1 MDEPLGALD
10 KNLREEMQEE
20 LRQFHRNVGATILYV
35 THDQQEAASMADRIA
50 IMNHGVAEQVGP
62 PHEVYERPAQQFRR
76 ALPRARRTCSACW
89 ASRKP
94 ALGVCAARWRA
105 GWHCFVVGPRLAC
118 GLHRPENIAIGTTP
132 PARENCFPGRIT
144 DAVHVAGSVRYRV
157 AITPGCSV
165 VVRTA
170 AGRRI
175 APPAI
180 DDAVH
185 VGWDAEDMLVL
196 SE

>member
-1 MDEPLGALD
+1 M
-10 KNLREEMQEE
+10 
-20 LRQFHRNVGATILYV
+20 
-35 THDQQEAASMADRIA
+35 
-50 IMNHGVAEQVGP
+50 
-62 PHEVYERPAQQFRR
+62 FR
-76 ALPRARRTCSACW
+76 L
-89 ASRKP
+89 
-94 ALGVCAARWRA
+94 LGVEEAGAGRVRCEMEGGLALLCGQAAA
-105 GWHCFVVGPRLAC
+105 GNAICV
-118 GLHRPENIAIGTTP
+118 RPENIAIGTTP
-132 PARENCFPGRIT
+132 PARENCFSGHHRRRARRWQCSLPRR
-144 DAVHVAGSVRYRV
+144 DRS
-157 AITPGCSV
+157 GCSV

>member
-1 MDEPLGALD
+1 MRVAPAGAGRVRCEVEGGLAV
-10 KNLREEMQEE
+10 LCGQAAA
-20 LRQFHRNVGATILYV
+20 GSTIC
-35 THDQQEAASMADRIA
+35 I
-50 IMNHGVAEQVGP
+50 
-62 PHEVYERPAQQFRR
+62 
-76 ALPRARRTCSACW
+76 
-89 ASRKP
+89 
-94 ALGVCAARWRA
+94 
-105 GWHCFVVGPRLAC
+105 
-118 GLHRPENIAIGTTP
+118 RPENIAIDTTP
-132 PARENCFPGRIT
+132 PARENCFSGRIT

-157 AITPGCSV
+157 TIAPGCSV

-170 AGRRI
+170 SGRRA